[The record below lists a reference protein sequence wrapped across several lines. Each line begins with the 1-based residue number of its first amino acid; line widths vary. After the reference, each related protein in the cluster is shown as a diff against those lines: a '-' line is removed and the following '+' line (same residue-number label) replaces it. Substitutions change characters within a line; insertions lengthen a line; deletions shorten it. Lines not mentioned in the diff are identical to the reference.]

1 MARTFTQKHY
11 IAVADALV
19 EAYQHPAVT
28 TGVLRTEAESRSVT
42 LGINLVRGAFVGRF
56 TADSEKFDGQKF
68 HRYIEVALQRA
79 RNLSEQAEPF
89 DPALKVTA

>member
-56 TADSEKFDGQKF
+56 TADGQKF